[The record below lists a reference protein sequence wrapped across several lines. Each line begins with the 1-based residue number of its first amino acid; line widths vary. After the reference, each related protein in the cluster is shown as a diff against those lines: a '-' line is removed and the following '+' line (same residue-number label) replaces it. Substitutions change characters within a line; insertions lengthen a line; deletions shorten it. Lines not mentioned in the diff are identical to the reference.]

1 MLPPDFLLNLHFY
14 LLLSLF
20 IFSIRGKTS
29 YEITTESCWQ
39 KTLLLATSQKLKGW
53 LLTILSEWMGKLHT
67 CVFLSL
73 GWNILS
79 IRTKAM
85 TLTLGGRNIRI
96 FRTLRLGIAIASK
109 TTDLYGCFSLLSGIR
124 LAPSQSHSRK
134 ACVNVGIF
142 LAFPFKSL
150 FAYNTWFFVQ
160 TFHVTFTGTSKAVHG
175 LLWNFMLTIRT
186 NASAWKTL
194 SRWKKGLVIYV
205 MLLLRLDFKRGA
217 MS

>member
-39 KTLLLATSQKLKGW
+39 KTLLLATSQKLKGL

-85 TLTLGGRNIRI
+85 TLTL
-96 FRTLRLGIAIASK
+96 ASK

-186 NASAWKTL
+186 IASAWKTL